1 MCLVPP
7 KGLSVSMSSAAHPP
21 CDVTVWRAGG
31 LGGRLVVLA
40 FQSTQSMEHSSG
52 HQQFLRGG
60 VGDSLKLDGPVAGI
74 SRRIVYEGPSSSW
87 TRRATTGM
95 RPPRACPTPMPPVH
109 GPRTYVYTR
118 RVNQTRRVCVAA
130 QLVLYTP
137 RVSQQHGPLLCPFRW
152 TKEQSVQPRQ
162 TATVER
168 MHRTQGTSS
177 SSLPPPLLDLAA
189 LPQVSLYQERPFL
202 RQQRPPW
209 TCRCFCCEATPPL

>member
-7 KGLSVSMSSAAHPP
+7 KGLSVSMSSAAP
-21 CDVTVWRAGG
+21 CDVTVAGG
-31 LGGRLVVLA
+31 RSGRETCCPRFPKHAKHGTLQWPLTV
-40 FQSTQSMEHSSG
+40 
-52 HQQFLRGG
+52 LRGG

-95 RPPRACPTPMPPVH
+95 HPPRACPTPMPPVH

-168 MHRTQGTSS
+168 THRTQGTSS

-209 TCRCFCCEATPPL
+209 TCRSAFAVRPPLLCN